1 MAKPALF
8 AKVLGMPKLK
18 TLIEDIEDLLV
29 AINSGKFVDV
39 EKCQKKCD
47 SILDFLASDP
57 DLSWNITSPSVHVIT
72 LFKEN
77 NSVFLFAS
85 IVSFFQILLHHSP
98 SIIEFFQ
105 QNGFPIS
112 KTSEEGTFNVT
123 Y

>member
-57 DLSWNITSPSVHVIT
+57 DLSWNITSPSVHVSFTGI
-72 LFKEN
+72 
-77 NSVFLFAS
+77 FLHCVKKIILCFIFLDSSSSFS
-85 IVSFFQILLHHSP
+85 IH
-98 SIIEFFQ
+98 
-105 QNGFPIS
+105 N
-112 KTSEEGTFNVT
+112 
-123 Y
+123 